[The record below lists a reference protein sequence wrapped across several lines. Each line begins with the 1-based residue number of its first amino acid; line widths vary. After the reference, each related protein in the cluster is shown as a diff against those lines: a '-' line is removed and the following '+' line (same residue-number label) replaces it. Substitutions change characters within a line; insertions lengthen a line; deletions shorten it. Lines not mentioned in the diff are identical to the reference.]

1 MSRRTPSAAAVA
13 NPLASAAAAPA
24 TAEAAAVAVAGAAA
38 PAAAAAAAAAKPP
51 LDKDAADV
59 RVARILFFAGCA
71 LLPWLWI
78 LLMLHFSRRWREPEC
93 PPALRMYLRRAAL
106 GCAIYTALFVTWVAL
121 FQTQWRKWGTFGTT
135 MLIYVPPT
143 TWWTDDNAT

>member
-1 MSRRTPSAAAVA
+1 M
-13 NPLASAAAAPA
+13 
-24 TAEAAAVAVAGAAA
+24 AVAGAAA
-38 PAAAAAAAAAKPP
+38 PAAAAAKPP

-106 GCAIYTALFVTWVAL
+106 GCVIYTALFVTWVAL
-121 FQTQWRKWGTFGTT
+121 FQTQWRNWGTFGTT

>member
-1 MSRRTPSAAAVA
+1 MQHERGNDDFEATQFFSHVCLHAVLLKGTLGLAPS
-13 NPLASAAAAPA
+13 PGAPTQHRA
-24 TAEAAAVAVAGAAA
+24 CA
-38 PAAAAAAAAAKPP
+38 P
-51 LDKDAADV
+51 
-59 RVARILFFAGCA
+59 A

-78 LLMLHFSRRWREPEC
+78 LLMLHYSRRWREPDC

-106 GCAIYTALFVTWVAL
+106 GCVIYTALFVTWVAL
-121 FQTQWRKWGTFGTT
+121 FQTQWRNWGTFGTT